1 MTSAGRSGVLYG
13 RRWLIQATLA
23 AGAVVVGGA
32 APWPTHEARAQGK
45 AGAVGAWQPT
55 GLAEPV
61 RQLYTPAS
69 GAFFARTREALWRSD
84 DAGATWAS
92 VSLPPLGS
100 GERQAAVDPTN
111 HTVLYAS
118 GAEGLYKTND
128 DAATWASVLPGN
140 VQAVVVSPADP
151 RIVYAIT
158 LRGSLVF
165 HRSRDGGA
173 TWDEFPIEIGA
184 SPCVSSVIL
193 LQAHPTD
200 PQRVFRTAGCYAG
213 RNFGDGL
220 WESHDQGTTWAQT
233 FRVQGTFPR
242 RLAGGAGSAPQRF
255 YLAAGGA
262 VPGAPA
268 QLARADDDGQTWR
281 ALTSLP
287 LAANAAIGGLV
298 SDPALPDRVWTAIGG
313 RGVLRTDDGGAT
325 WAELGAPG
333 PGAVNDL
340 ALGIDARNLYAAT
353 EQGVWRLPLDG

>member
-1 MTSAGRSGVLYG
+1 LRG
-13 RRWLIQATLA
+13 TLA
-23 AGAVVVGGA
+23 VGAALVVAGGAGHGGA
-32 APWPTHEARAQGK
+32 AWAQGK
-45 AGAVGAWQPT
+45 GGGPGAWQPT
-55 GLAEPV
+55 GLGEAV
-61 RQLYTPAS
+61 RQLYTPTS
-69 GAFFARTREALWRSD
+69 GAFFARTQTDLWRSD

-100 GERQAAVDPTN
+100 GERLGAVDPTN
-111 HTVLYAS
+111 HTIVYVS
-118 GAEGLYKTND
+118 GADGLYKSSD
-128 DAATWASVLPGN
+128 DAATWTPVLPGN
-140 VQAVVVSPADP
+140 VQGVVVSAADP
-151 RIVYAIT
+151 RVVYAIT

-173 TWDEFPIEIGA
+173 TWEEFPIEIGA

-200 PQRVFRTAGCYAG
+200 AQRVFRTAGCYAG

-242 RLAGGAGSAPQRF
+242 RLAGGEGGAPQRF

-262 VPGAPA
+262 VPGARA
-268 QLARADDDGQTWR
+268 QLARSDDDGQTWR
-281 ALTSLP
+281 ELTSLP

-298 SDPALPDRVWTAIGG
+298 FDPATPDRLWVAIGG
-313 RGVLRTDDGGAT
+313 RGVLRSDDGGAT
-325 WAELGAPG
+325 WTAVGSPG